1 MTTSPALSQSFNRK
15 LIALEALKKEQAQR
29 WAETK
34 LLRYKPYSK
43 QLEFH
48 GAGKTHRERLF
59 LAGNQLG
66 KTLSGSFEYAM
77 HLTGQYPENWPGR
90 IWTKPIVG
98 WAAGV
103 TGETTRDT
111 VQRLLLGR
119 PSAIGTGA
127 IPKDCILDYSRA
139 LGVADLMDTITVRH
153 VSGEVSTLALKF
165 YEKGR
170 EKWQAETL
178 DLVWFD
184 EEPPQPIYSEGL
196 TRTNAT
202 GGMTYI
208 TATPLKGMTEVITR
222 FLQEQN
228 PDRHVTTMTIDDAE
242 HYTPEQRKTI
252 IAGYAPHER
261 DARAKGI
268 PMLGSGR
275 IYPVVEDQ
283 IFIPQFAIPK
293 HFKTIGGLDFGYDH
307 PFAGVRVDY
316 DPDMDIVYVTRA
328 YRVREQLPPVHAG
341 ALRSWGEWIPWAWP
355 HDGLNTE
362 KSSGEPL
369 AADYRKHG
377 LKMCAERAT
386 HPEGGNS
393 VEAGIMDILERMNTG
408 RFKVF
413 DHLEEWKQE
422 FRLYH
427 RDEGKIVKINDDL
440 MDATRYAVMML
451 RHAVQNMGKTK
462 PLKYPK
468 QRFI

>member
-1 MTTSPALSQSFNRK
+1 MSLPQRLPTSERDFML
-15 LIALEALKKEQAQR
+15 LTALEKEWERRRSENRLA
-29 WAETK
+29 A
-34 LLRYKPYSK
+34 YKPYSK

-48 GAGKTHRERLF
+48 AAGLTHRERLF

-77 HLTGQYPENWPGR
+77 HLTGQYPEGWPGR
-90 IWTKPIVG
+90 IWRRPIVG

-111 VQRLLLGR
+111 VQRLLMGR
-119 PSAIGTGA
+119 TGQIGTGA

-139 LGVADLMDTITVRH
+139 LGVSDLFDTVTVKH
-153 VSGEVSTLALKF
+153 VSGEPSTVGLKF

-184 EEPPQPIYSEGL
+184 EEPPQDIYSEGL

-202 GGMTYI
+202 GGMAYI
-208 TATPLKGMTEVITR
+208 TATPLKGMTEVVTR
-222 FLQEQN
+222 FLQEQS

-283 IFIPQFAIPK
+283 IFIPQFEIPK

-307 PFAGVRVDY
+307 PFAAVRVDY
-316 DPDMDIVYVTRA
+316 DADMDIIYVTRT

-341 ALRSWGEWIPWAWP
+341 ALRSWGDWIPWAWP

-369 AADYRKHG
+369 AGDYRKHG
-377 LKMCAERAT
+377 LKMLSDRAT

-393 VEAGIMDILERMNTG
+393 VEAGIMEILERMNTG

-413 DHLEEWKQE
+413 NHLEDWRQE
-422 FRLYH
+422 VRLYH
-427 RDEGKIVKINDDL
+427 RDNGKIVKINDDL
-440 MDATRYAVMML
+440 MDATRYAVMMI
-451 RHAVQNMGKTK
+451 RFGVQNLGKPK

-468 QRFI
+468 ANVV